1 MPLEKMS
8 QSLPLP
14 STVQDL
20 LAAFM
25 RALRA
30 GRLYSSGHAL
40 FKQNAKQLYDQFQA
54 VGEDD
59 NSFFVGFAKDSLLLE
74 DAFFE
79 VSDVPA
85 RDFLNL
91 FHSMG
96 ISHLIIQK
104 ELTIQELE
112 SFVEIL
118 AGAKPGQ
125 GSQIVTALHR
135 ENISH
140 VKLGILD
147 YSVFAGVES
156 AVSHFIQGKK
166 EAAIWRQLIFRP
178 AIAGTSHLSAD
189 RAKELLLLAEDT
201 DFLKQTLA
209 ELDRDLKH
217 HVKGI
222 SAAQR
227 GQVIGNFLQNISK
240 SLASIDGQKRT
251 AFADKVALI
260 LQSIRPEVR
269 IAILG
274 SAPPEV
280 MEGDSRGVIQDLIDK
295 MPEHELVSLLIQALS
310 ETGGRTMIFNNLFQG
325 TLARFKDTGALLSLV
340 RSEMN
345 RATQERRPES
355 LNTWQHLEQVLIHQ
369 QESEDFNARYQQAI
383 EDLATSL
390 KIQKG
395 MVEEEEIAR
404 LTRTLAPDSLKLFKS
419 RLIIDLLQEP
429 HRREAMTLPL
439 LQSMGET
446 VKHFLSQ
453 GRPRL
458 AGNLLRQV
466 FLCMGQLPQKDFFS
480 DEVNAWLRTEEVHH
494 LLKAL
499 FEKCRTY
506 QPREMSAI
514 SSICQLYPE
523 KAGGFLIDLFMQVG
537 EEQSA
542 LGDWLMTM
550 LASMGAPLVKVLGS
564 RISTAPDA
572 DLPALLDL
580 ADIFT
585 NPQIA
590 SALENLLNHKDY
602 DIRSQAIRTLGHLK
616 SERSLKP
623 LAQIVLDGSWFTGK
637 KTKALQMEALEA
649 LAGFGTEEARAV
661 LEQVASSGSGD
672 LQKLSREFLEKA

>member
-1 MPLEKMS
+1 MPLEKMT

-14 STVQDL
+14 GSVQEFI
-20 LAAFM
+20 AVFM
-25 RALRA
+25 RALKA

-40 FKQNAKQLYDQFQA
+40 FRQNAKRLYDQFQTA
-54 VGEDD
+54 REDG
-59 NSFFVGFAKDSLLLE
+59 NFLFIGFAKDSLLLE
-74 DAFFE
+74 DAFFQ
-79 VSDVPA
+79 VGDVHG
-85 RDFLNL
+85 RDFVNL

-104 ELTIQELE
+104 ESTLQDIE

-125 GSQIVTALHR
+125 GQEIVTALHR
-135 ENISH
+135 ENIRH
-140 VKLGILD
+140 IKLGILD

-156 AVSHFIQGKK
+156 VVSHFIQGKK

-178 AIAGTSHLSAD
+178 AIAGASHLSAD
-189 RAKELLLLAEDT
+189 RGKELLLLAEDA
-201 DFLKQTLA
+201 DFLKRSLA
-209 ELDRDLKH
+209 ELDRDLKN

-240 SLASIDGQKRT
+240 SLASIDGQKRG
-251 AFADKVALI
+251 AFAERVTLI

-280 MEGDSRGVIQDLIDK
+280 MEGDDRGVIQDLIDK
-295 MPEHELVSLLIQALS
+295 MPEHELLSLLIQALS
-310 ETGGRTMIFNNLFQG
+310 ETGGRTIIFNNLFQR
-325 TLARFKDTGALLSLV
+325 TLGRFKDTGALLNLV
-340 RSEMN
+340 RGEMN
-345 RATQERRPES
+345 RATQERRPEK
-355 LNTWQHLEQVLIHQ
+355 LNTWQHLEQILIHQ
-369 QESEDFNARYQQAI
+369 QESEDFNARYRKAI

-390 KIQKG
+390 KIQKS

-404 LTRTLAPDSLKLFKS
+404 LVRTLAPDPLKLFKA
-419 RLIIDLLQEP
+419 RLTLDLIEEP
-429 HRREAMTLPL
+429 HRRQAMTLPL

-466 FLCMGQLPQKDFFS
+466 FLSMGQLPQKDFFS
-480 DEVNAWLRTEEVHH
+480 DEVNAWLRNEEVHH
-494 LLKAL
+494 LLRSL

-550 LASMGAPLVKVLGS
+550 LASMGAPLVKILGS
-564 RISTAPDA
+564 RINTAPDT

-580 ADIFT
+580 ADFFMDR
-585 NPQIA
+585 QIA
-590 SALENLLNHKDY
+590 PTLENLLNHKDY
-602 DIRSQAIRTLGHLK
+602 DIRFQTVRTLGRLK
-616 SERSLKP
+616 SEKSVTP
-623 LAQIVLDGSWFTGK
+623 LAQIILDGGWFTGK
-637 KTKALQMEALEA
+637 KTRLLQMEALQA
-649 LAGFGTEEARAV
+649 LAGIETGEASAV
-661 LEQVASSGSGD
+661 LEKVASSGSGE
-672 LQKLSREFLEKA
+672 LQKLSRELLEKA